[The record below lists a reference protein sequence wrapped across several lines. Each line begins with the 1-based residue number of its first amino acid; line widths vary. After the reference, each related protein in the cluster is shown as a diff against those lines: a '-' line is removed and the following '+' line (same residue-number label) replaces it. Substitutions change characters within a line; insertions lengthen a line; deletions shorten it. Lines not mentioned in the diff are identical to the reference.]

1 MRYKKILNFLNDA
14 NDFKFVTRKCSTVND
29 NSNPNYGVR
38 DQISYNTE
46 VLKSNPL
53 WLEWSFY
60 FSKRWYYCQS
70 SSCNINSI

>member
-38 DQISYNTE
+38 DQINYNTE

-53 WLEWSFY
+53 
-60 FSKRWYYCQS
+60 
-70 SSCNINSI
+70 